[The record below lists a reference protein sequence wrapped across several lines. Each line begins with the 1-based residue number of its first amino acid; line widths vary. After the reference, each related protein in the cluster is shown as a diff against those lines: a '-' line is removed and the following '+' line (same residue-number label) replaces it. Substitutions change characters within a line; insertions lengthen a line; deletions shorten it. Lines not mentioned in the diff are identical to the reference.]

1 MYCLFCPKEFFLN
14 ICLLSQCIVYWTH
27 IQNIHPFAY
36 QKTLLHILFCL
47 FLKSSKAFSVSLRL
61 HWKKKVGIELLKAER
76 RKSEKITAL
85 SLIIFGE
92 CLYLDLLLPN
102 LSLNF
107 LKKFVR
113 YLNAKRRKGNPV
125 FCCILLLFWVWY
137 FTMDLITG
145 SLMLSEIGSQLA
157 YSGILR
163 LLTILEK
170 KVSRICAVLISLST
184 ISSYSIKVSFSLDT
198 ILSDKNGSMVFQKL
212 LLSVNFLS
220 SRLL

>member
-14 ICLLSQCIVYWTH
+14 ICLLSQCIVYWTQN
-27 IQNIHPFAY
+27 QNIHAFTY
-36 QKTLLHILFCL
+36 QKILLRIIFCL
-47 FLKSSKAFSVSLRL
+47 FLKSSNAFSVSLRL
-61 HWKKKVGIELLKAER
+61 DWKKKVEIELLKAER

-85 SLIIFGE
+85 SLIILGE

-102 LSLNF
+102 LNLNF
-107 LKKFVR
+107 SKKFVR
-113 YLNAKRRKGNPV
+113 YLNAKKRKGNPV

-145 SLMLSEIGSQLA
+145 SLMLPEIESQLA
-157 YSGILR
+157 YSAI
-163 LLTILEK
+163 
-170 KVSRICAVLISLST
+170 SRICAVWISLST

-198 ILSDKNGSMVFQKL
+198 ILSDKNGLMVFQKL